1 MKKYYIYVFIVMIL
15 FLSFSNEVKADLKIE
30 ALEKSC
36 ATLVD
41 EGLID
46 KSNENLLID
55 DASSYNT
62 NCIYMNTLDSDVTKI
77 DITAILPGGD
87 PFLSKRK
94 SCIIMQVAFNTNGE
108 HKIASTGIYMNNYNS
123 NGSAGY
129 YFGEAVSGKIAGND
143 YFQSRI
149 NSCPTDVYYKDV
161 VDGEVYYDNYIFD
174 ASSKTKGLKLDSTL
188 IRAENFELPSIL
200 SGTADN
206 KVESCADA
214 IGEEG
219 VSLLKGLKNIFMLI
233 VPILLIVLASL
244 DFATAIFS
252 TEEGNMKKCQ
262 SKFIKRLIVAVI
274 IFLVPSLLQL
284 LLSIASNIWP
294 EIDATMCGIFSK

>member
-15 FLSFSNEVKADLKIE
+15 FLSFSNEVKADLKDE
-30 ALEKSC
+30 VLKKSC
-36 ATLVD
+36 ATLIS

-55 DASSYNT
+55 NASEYDN
-62 NCIYMNTLDSDVTKI
+62 NCIYMKTKET
-77 DITAILPGGD
+77 TAL
-87 PFLSKRK
+87 FSKK
-94 SCIIMQVAFNTNGE
+94 SSCIILQVAFNTNGE
-108 HKIASTGIYMNNYNS
+108 HKIASTGIYMNNYNV
-123 NGSAGY
+123 NAVAVY
-129 YFGEAVSGKIAGND
+129 YFGEVNNSKIADIN
-143 YFQSRI
+143 YFKSRI
-149 NSCPTDVYYKDV
+149 NSCPADVYYKDD